1 MGFVWLIRLHL
12 NRTVKFLSCEKA
24 SKVSPQSTGET
35 GGVEVSCVCSALAQ
49 VQLHVPGAPAVPEP
63 ARNQAW
69 HCLAQVGNRLG
80 LICLCTRRVCV
91 SWHQASEQ
99 LFEGRVVVC
108 TL

>member
-63 ARNQAW
+63 ARSQAW
-69 HCLAQVGNRLG
+69 HCLAQKGPGREQDGPDLSLHKTSLCVLAPSLG
-80 LICLCTRRVCV
+80 
-91 SWHQASEQ
+91 AA
-99 LFEGRVVVC
+99 G
-108 TL
+108 